1 MCDTG
6 GGSLTAPPG
15 PPSVS
20 CPPPSAPFTLFDKP
34 VIIGIETS
42 CDETAA
48 AIVSDDG
55 GIRADVVWSQ
65 QEIHSRFGGVVPE
78 LACRRHIE
86 TIDQVVRETLSR
98 AGIGVADLTAVAVT
112 SGPGLIGA
120 LLVGVAYGK
129 ALAYARN
136 IPMIPVNHLEGHL
149 SAAALCAVPVHPPFI
164 ALIASG
170 GHTSLYHVKGWD
182 GVELLG
188 QTLDDAAGEAFDKA
202 AKMLGFGYPGG
213 PIIDQLAQTGHAT
226 PVRFPKPYPSCDDL
240 NFSFSGLK
248 TALLYYLRDQERSG
262 MTYDPASVAAGYQHA
277 IVEVLVDK
285 TLVATERLSVRNV
298 VVTGGVAANSEL
310 RARFM
315 ERGAAAGV
323 GVYIPPLKYCTDNA
337 AMIAV
342 AGLRLARAGRTAG
355 LAFEPQANWTLEQD
369 APQ

>member
-1 MCDTG
+1 M
-6 GGSLTAPPG
+6 
-15 PPSVS
+15 
-20 CPPPSAPFTLFDKP
+20 
-34 VIIGIETS
+34 IIGIETS

-48 AIVSDDG
+48 AVVSDEAT
-55 GIRADVVWSQ
+55 IRADVVWSQ
-65 QEIHSRFGGVVPE
+65 QELHSRFGGVVPE
-78 LACRRHIE
+78 LAGRRHIE
-86 TIDQVVRETLSR
+86 TIDQVVREALSR
-98 AGIGVADLTAVAVT
+98 AGIGAADLTAVAVT
-112 SGPGLIGA
+112 GGPGLIGA

-182 GVELLG
+182 CVELLG

-213 PIIDQLAQTGHAT
+213 PIIDQLAQRGRAT

-248 TALLYYLRDQERSG
+248 TALLYYLRDQERAG
-262 MTYDPASVAAGYQHA
+262 LTYDPASVAAGYQHA

-285 TLVATERLSVRNV
+285 TMVAAKRRGVRDMV
-298 VVTGGVAANSEL
+298 ITGGVAANSEL

-315 ERGAAAGV
+315 EQGAAASL

-355 LAFEPQANWTLEQD
+355 LAFEPQANWMLGEES
-369 APQ
+369 PQ